1 MAEQAVL
8 QFTSDTTT
16 RLPISHALAAEA
28 AKLIQTLAQL
38 LAAATVKQRAGP
50 VVIAAVKAL
59 GYCCLQR
66 PQLLSTTLPPL
77 LTLAQQVGITHTRA
91 ACAQAACRSKPAFPH
106 GMLCVDDGIWL
117 ATCAFY
123 VMQYVQSDKGA
134 NCVHS
139 RHMPIQYLQTL
150 LSLYMYLL

>member
-8 QFTSDTTT
+8 QFTSDTTA
-16 RLPISHALAAEA
+16 RLPISQALAAEA

-59 GYCCLQR
+59 GCCCLQR

-77 LTLAQQVGITHTRA
+77 LTLAQQVGCSVCTSGLQEQTSI
-91 ACAQAACRSKPAFPH
+91 PA
-106 GMLCVDDGIWL
+106 
-117 ATCAFY
+117 
-123 VMQYVQSDKGA
+123 
-134 NCVHS
+134 
-139 RHMPIQYLQTL
+139 
-150 LSLYMYLL
+150 